1 MIPMVWSMKRK
12 RYPLGDTVKW
22 KARLCAGGYWSIE
35 SINYWDTY
43 SPVVSLSTVRLIIVF
58 AILNDWHMES
68 IDFVLAFPQAPIKT
82 NIYMKPPKVLS
93 GFSIP
98 ELPFVF

>member
-1 MIPMVWSMKRK
+1 MVLYHRSEFGGEIFL
-12 RYPLGDTVKW
+12 LG
-22 KARLCAGGYWSIE
+22 SIQFNEE
-35 SINYWDTY
+35 SIDSRFLQDTY
-43 SPVVSLSTVRLIIVF
+43 SPVVSWITVLLIIVF
-58 AILNDWHMES
+58 AILNYWHMEP